1 MGADLE
7 VLVEKAV
14 VDTLENMSFL
24 EVLKAEGDDSLTSSA
39 VESIAV
45 KQQVLDP
52 VQAEFYLLMPRDL
65 IITIAQMIFTMPRE
79 EVSEQ
84 QTEDVATELLNTIAG
99 RFLNVFLP
107 TDKSY
112 KLGLPV
118 VQTIADAEQTIWR
131 QKWWFQMEGFSFC
144 FALAGNL

>member
-84 QTEDVATELLNTIAG
+84 QAEDVATELLNTIAG
-99 RFLNVFLP
+99 RFLNAFLP

-112 KLGLPV
+112 NLGLPV
-118 VQTIADAEQTIWR
+118 VQTIADGEQTIWR